1 MARLYNDSAFLY
13 NASNLSYDGVATLSF
28 TAIGSGVGSGT
39 ATGGIVQGR
48 SAAGSGIGSST
59 VVYLVVRIRT
69 ATGSGVG
76 TSSATRVVGFVR
88 TGDTS
93 VGAGSSTVTRVITKL
108 RTATAS
114 GLGTS
119 SSIVLHVVI
128 RTSTGTGNGISSG
141 AAYVSR
147 LRTASGAGTGTQ
159 VSSSTRG
166 LRRACIGSGASQS
179 TVTWDKSHIF
189 RVPYTYQYAN
199 GFFNDTN
206 GTNRLSH
213 YIKKDNVR
221 ARNLYKLIDNSYT
234 VVDQRDPTQVKKLW
248 HGGRDHFLTPEEI
261 EELTLDGFGASI
273 T

>member
-28 TAIGSGVGSGT
+28 TASGSGVGSGT
-39 ATGGIVQGR
+39 ASGGIVQGR

-59 VVYLVVRIRT
+59 VVYFVVRIRT

-93 VGAGSSTVTRVITKL
+93 AGAGSSTVTRVITKL

-147 LRTASGAGTGTQ
+147 LRTASGSGTGTQ
-159 VSSSTRG
+159 VSSSTKG
-166 LRRACIGSGASQS
+166 LFRACTGTGLGYS
-179 TVTWDKSHIF
+179 TSNWNKSHIF
-189 RVPYTYQYAN
+189 RVPTYKNYAFTERLPESNADILFAFMSKGVRQY
-199 GFFNDTN
+199 
-206 GTNRLSH
+206 
-213 YIKKDNVR
+213 
-221 ARNLYKLIDNSYT
+221 NLYKLNDGTYET
-234 VVDQRDPTQVKKLW
+234 VDPRMPERVVKVYY
-248 HGGRDHFLTPEEI
+248 GGHDIFLDDTEVQ
-261 EELTLDGFGASI
+261 ELTAAGYGASI